1 MAGLQQG
8 GSNASGGDAAG
19 GGAGDGRDV
28 QELAPGDLS
37 LPPGLTLNITPP
49 AGQDQQVFELARRTA
64 DLQAKQIE
72 FQHYIQERELSLR
85 ERAQEAELELRR
97 LALDRADENEKA
109 ANRRLERTDTARL
122 NFAHRGQ
129 TFAIWLAGG
138 STVALLAS
146 GLVCIFLA
154 VAGVITVSL
163 GLGAGGIL
171 LAGALFAGIANLIK
185 NFLPGGSG
193 DSGGSGDKSP

>member
-1 MAGLQQG
+1 M
-8 GSNASGGDAAG
+8 
-19 GGAGDGRDV
+19 
-28 QELAPGDLS
+28 
-37 LPPGLTLNITPP
+37 
-49 AGQDQQVFELARRTA
+49 ELARRTA
-64 DLQAKQIE
+64 DLQERQIE
-72 FQHYIQERELSLR
+72 FQMRLQQQELELRRE
-85 ERAQEAELELRR
+85 AQTMEFELRR

-109 ANRRLERTDTARL
+109 ASKRLERADLDRWIFAR
-122 NFAHRGQ
+122 RGQ
-129 TFAIWLAGG
+129 KFAMWLAGG

-193 DSGGSGDKSP
+193 DSSNSGDKSPSP